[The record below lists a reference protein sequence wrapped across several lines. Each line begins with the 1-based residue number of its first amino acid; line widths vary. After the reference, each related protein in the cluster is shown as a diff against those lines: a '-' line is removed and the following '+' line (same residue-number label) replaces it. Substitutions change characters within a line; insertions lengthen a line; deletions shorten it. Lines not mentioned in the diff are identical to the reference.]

1 MKEKF
6 AQFLQMSSSE
16 AKVDDVC
23 VGETT
28 HREEI
33 KELSIDDVSPNPF
46 QPRRI
51 FDPSQLEDLAQ
62 SIRQYGVLQ
71 PVIVRQVNGRYELV
85 SGERR
90 YRASCLAG
98 AQTIPALVRDLN
110 DKEVA
115 EMALIEN
122 LQRED
127 LNPMEEAE
135 GYEVLMKDYNMTQ
148 EEVAQRMGKS
158 RPAIA
163 NALRL
168 LALPQGVRPLVE
180 DGLLSAGHARA
191 ILAVKGGEEVQLAF
205 AELLVKNGL
214 SVRQAEERAKTFV
227 LVPPEKPAKAPDPN
241 QIYIRE
247 VEESLSSRFGRK
259 VSIHSGKKKG
269 KLELEFYNVDDLN
282 ALLDLLATLPSRKEG
297 QG

>member
-1 MKEKF
+1 M
-6 AQFLQMSSSE
+6 
-16 AKVDDVC
+16 
-23 VGETT
+23 
-28 HREEI
+28 
-33 KELSIDDVSPNPF
+33 EL
-46 QPRRI
+46 
-51 FDPSQLEDLAQ
+51 
-62 SIRQYGVLQ
+62 G
-71 PVIVRQVNGRYELV
+71 
-85 SGERR
+85 
-90 YRASCLAG
+90 
-98 AQTIPALVRDLN
+98 
-110 DKEVA
+110 
-115 EMALIEN
+115 LIEN